1 MNKVKNSASKM
12 MQPLLAIVVGL
23 IVGAIAMV
31 LAGESVLNTYHEMWK
46 GAFGNFYFFTSTLE
60 RSIPIILAGL
70 GVAFAFRAG
79 FFNLGA
85 EGQLVLGAVT
95 TAIVVVYLPFTGVIA
110 IIIAIFSGMVIAGL
124 WSFFAGWMEQRFQI
138 NLLISTLLLN
148 YIAVLFAGYLVSE
161 PFRDT
166 SSAGGVP
173 QSVMINDAVKLPA
186 LFEGTNLHM
195 GFIFAVVAT
204 IILAFIIKR
213 TTFGYEVRMLGQNRF
228 FAQYGGINR
237 KKVMFTSM
245 LISGMLA
252 GLGGGVEV
260 LGMHYRF
267 IEGALTTPQF
277 AWTGLMAALLAN
289 SNPIGTA
296 VMAIFLAALDT
307 GSLGVERNTDVPN
320 AISDIIQAVLIIFI
334 SARFTFTFLKLK
346 KKEGKKHGKSI

>member
-1 MNKVKNSASKM
+1 MSKIKTSATLFV
-12 MQPLLAIVVGL
+12 QPLLAVAVGL
-23 IVGAIAMV
+23 LVGTVAII
-31 LAGESVLNTYHEMWK
+31 LSGESVVVTYQEMWK
-46 GAFGNFYFFTSTLE
+46 GAFGNLYFVTNTLE
-60 RSIPIILAGL
+60 RAIPIILAGL

-85 EGQLVLGAVT
+85 EGQLVMGAVT
-95 TAIVVVYLPFTGVIA
+95 TAIVTVSLPFQGFLNMILSIA
-110 IIIAIFSGMVIAGL
+110 AGMIIAGL
-124 WSFFAGWMEQRFQI
+124 YSFFSGWMEQRFQI

-173 QSVMINDAVKLPA
+173 QTVMVDQASRLPKM
-186 LFEGTNLHM
+186 LTGMNLHY
-195 GFIFAVVAT
+195 GFVIA
-204 IILAFIIKR
+204 IILAIVIAFIMKR
-213 TTFGYEVRMLGQNRF
+213 TTFGYEVRMLGQNVF

-237 KKVMFTSM
+237 KKTMFISL

-252 GLGGGVEV
+252 GLAGSVEV

-267 IEGALTTPQF
+267 IEGALSNPQF

-289 SNPIGTA
+289 SNPIGTTI
-296 VMAIFLAALDT
+296 VAIFLAALDT

-320 AISDIIQAVLIIFI
+320 SISGIIQAVLILFI
-334 SARFTFTFLKLK
+334 SAKFTFAFLKQR
-346 KKEGKKHGKSI
+346 KKEGK

>member
-1 MNKVKNSASKM
+1 MNKIKM
-12 MQPLLAIVVGL
+12 HMSGIMQPLFAIFVGL
-23 IVGAIAMV
+23 AVGTIAII
-31 LAGESVLNTYHEMWK
+31 LAGESIIATYYEMWK
-46 GAFGNFYFFTSTLE
+46 GAFGSLYFLSNTLE
-60 RSIPIILAGL
+60 RAIPIILAGL

-85 EGQLVLGAVT
+85 EGQLVMGAVT
-95 TAIVVVYLPFTGVIA
+95 TAIVTVYLPFQGFLNMVIA
-110 IIIAIFSGMVIAGL
+110 IGAGMLVAGL
-124 WSFFAGWMEQRFQI
+124 LSFFAGWMEQRFHI

-173 QSVMINDAVKLPA
+173 QSVMVEESSRLPQ
-186 LFEGTNLHM
+186 LFEGMNVHY
-195 GFIFAVVAT
+195 GFVVAILLT
-204 IILAFIIKR
+204 ILLAFVIKR
-213 TTFGYEVRMLGQNRF
+213 TTFGYEVRMLGQNVF

-237 KKVMFTSM
+237 KKVMFISM

-252 GLGGGVEV
+252 GLGGSVEV
-260 LGMHYRF
+260 MGMHYRF

-289 SNPIGTA
+289 SNPIGTSII
-296 VMAIFLAALDT
+296 AIFLAALDT

-320 AISDIIQAVLIIFI
+320 AISDIIQAVLILFI
-334 SARFTFTFLKLK
+334 SAKFTFAFIKSK
-346 KKEGKKHGKSI
+346 KKEGMK